1 MDQMLAMRVFMR
13 VVEAGTFTKASDSM
27 SIPKPTVTKLIQSLE
42 SHLRVKLLNR
52 TTRRVTVTPD
62 GAAYYERLTRLMAD
76 LDELESSLADAQAS
90 PKGKLRVDVGGAAA
104 SLILIPAL
112 PKFHALYPDIQLE
125 LGVTDRPIDLISDN
139 VDCVIRGGEL
149 TDLSL
154 VARRVATLPFVTCA
168 TPAFLKTHGTPKDP
182 HALKVGFPIASYFS
196 TRTGRITPLH
206 YEKNGEVVD
215 IEARHVLAVNESNAH
230 VAAGLTGLGLMQTV
244 DFMVRPHINSGALQ
258 VVLADWQQPTVTVH
272 VVYPPNRHLSA
283 KVRVFVDWVAELF
296 AHVESARA
304 QAPIG
309 APPPTG
315 RAHRARRH

>member
-13 VVEAGTFTKASDSM
+13 VVEAGTFTKAADSM
-27 SIPKPTVTKLIQSLE
+27 AIPKPTVTKLIQSLE

-62 GAAYYERLTRLMAD
+62 GAAYYESLARLLAQMD
-76 LDELESSLADAQAS
+76 DLESSLADALAS

-112 PKFHALYPDIQLE
+112 PQFYARYPDIQLE
-125 LGVTDRPIDLISDN
+125 LGVTDRPVDLIQDN
-139 VDCVIRGGEL
+139 VDCVIRGGVL

-154 VARRVATLPFVTCA
+154 VARRVATFNFVTCA
-168 TPAFLKTHGTPKDP
+168 TPAYLKTHGIPKDP
-182 HALKVGFPIASYFS
+182 HALKGHFPVASYFS

-206 YEKNGEVVD
+206 YEKNGEVVE
-215 IEARHVLAVNESNAH
+215 IEGQHALAVNESNAH
-230 VAAGLTGLGLMQTV
+230 VAAGLAGLGIVQTV
-244 DFMVRPHINSGALQ
+244 DFMLKPHIDSGALQ

-296 AHVESARA
+296 AHVQSAQA
-304 QAPIG
+304 QAPRG
-309 APPPTG
+309 VRPQPG
-315 RAHRARRH
+315 RVHTARRH